1 MVQVQ
6 ERLSFQNKALS
17 TCLSY
22 AEVAVMRKLSAKFS
36 FYKII
41 CRQRLLFK
49 ITVVLPIDNR
59 RLPFFSILYAI
70 YHHQEK
76 KCYSLSKIN
85 LSNSSISAWSNTYV
99 NSKVK
104 KKNYREIEQ
113 ILNSLDFIIPTE
125 HS

>member
-1 MVQVQ
+1 MLQVQ
-6 ERLSFQNKALS
+6 ERLNFQNKALC

-41 CRQRLLFK
+41 CQQRLLFK

-59 RLPFFSILYAI
+59 RLPFFSIPYAI

-104 KKNYREIEQ
+104 KNIYREIEQ